1 MKDYSDI
8 GTFRLVVQCLNQVS
22 HRGLPTVKIDLKNLK
37 KKNLYVKTVYIIA
50 YLSAIREI

>member
-22 HRGLPTVKIDLKNLK
+22 HRGLPTVKIDLKNF
-37 KKNLYVKTVYIIA
+37 KKNPLCEDSVYHRLP
-50 YLSAIREI
+50 LSDT